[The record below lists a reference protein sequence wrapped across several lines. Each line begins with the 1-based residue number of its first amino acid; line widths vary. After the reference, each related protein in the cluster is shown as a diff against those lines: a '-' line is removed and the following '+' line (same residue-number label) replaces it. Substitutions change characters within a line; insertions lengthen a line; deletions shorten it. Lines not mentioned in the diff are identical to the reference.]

1 MRERGIPTLM
11 GNYDQGIGFET
22 GDCGCVYK
30 TDEQRAEGAV
40 SLEWTQE
47 RASRAEVKAYLRTLE
62 DHFVLQTPVGELLA
76 VHGSPR
82 RINEYLFEDRPA
94 SAMERM
100 AREYPYPA
108 ILFGHTHLPYARR
121 VGETTFVNV
130 GSAGRPKDGD
140 WRACYAIVDPSGSA
154 AGRAVRRV
162 RARALRLRTAAR
174 DLAATPLITSFA
186 GPSAQEG

>member
-1 MRERGIPTLM
+1 M
-11 GNYDQGIGFET
+11 DA
-22 GDCGCVYK
+22 D
-30 TDEQRAEGAV
+30 GA
-40 SLEWTQE
+40 S
-47 RASRAEVKAYLRTLE
+47 SDEVKAYLRTLE
-62 DHFVLQTPVGELLA
+62 DHFMLQTPGGDILA

-130 GSAGRPKDGD
+130 GSGGRPKDGD
-140 WRACYAIVDPSGSA
+140 WRVCYAIVDPARLGE
-154 AGRAVRRV
+154 GEGFVEFVRV
-162 RARALRLRTAAR
+162 AYDYERL
-174 DLAATPLITSFA
+174 LADMATTPLITSFA
-186 GPSAQEG
+186 APPDVQEG